1 MGRKHNEM
9 LDSSSSD
16 KGKRRTGVRGQGT
29 TEFKMGFNC
38 IGFMFVYFERKGK
51 YLK

>member
-1 MGRKHNEM
+1 MGKKHNEI

-29 TEFKMGFNC
+29 MVFKVGFNHTC
-38 IGFMFVYFERKGK
+38 FMFDLF
-51 YLK
+51 

>member
-29 TEFKMGFNC
+29 TEFKMGFNRTC
-38 IGFMFVYFERKGK
+38 FVCLF
-51 YLK
+51 